1 MKSSNPWLVLL
12 VVLVIATAGCA
23 QYAPDIEGVS
33 SPTPEPTPIS
43 DDWRETGNG
52 TFDNV
57 TQTQRQA
64 AIEREMMEF
73 VNAHRASQ
81 GVEPLF
87 YNPAIAQVNRW
98 NSKQMVEKNY
108 FAHESPYTERYHY
121 ERLRAAEIDEC
132 KVSSETIA
140 YHEDIYQTPTATA
153 AQLVS
158 QFMRSDSHRR
168 ALMDEIFD
176 VAGVGVYIGEFDE
189 EGKSFGDEIPR
200 KVFATIVFCER
211 RELSAKLNGWEDAEY
226 RDGTLIMDYERLV
239 QMSASENISDAI
251 RNVSERDEN
260 PPFEKP
266 RNWTNPDENR
276 TAKLESDVLP
286 TTRPAG
292 DTAPT
297 HRRRIAQDHDAARR
311 EVYRPQSYGG

>member
-1 MKSSNPWLVLL
+1 MKNLHFPVILL
-12 VVLVIATAGCA
+12 VVLVIVTAGCS
-23 QYAPDIEGVS
+23 QYA
-33 SPTPEPTPIS
+33 SPTETVTPKATESTPTL
-43 DDWRETGNG
+43 DNWRQTGNG

-81 GVEPLF
+81 GIEPLF
-87 YNPAIAQVNRW
+87 HNPAIAQVNRW
-98 NSKQMVEKNY
+98 NGKQMVEKDY
-108 FAHESPYTERYHY
+108 FAHKNPHTGRYHPD
-121 ERLRAAEIDEC
+121 RLRATGMSEC

-158 QFMRSDSHRR
+158 QFMRSDAHRT
-168 ALMDEIFD
+168 ALMNEGYD
-176 VAGVGVYIGEFDE
+176 VAGVGAYIGEYD
-189 EGKSFGDEIPR
+189 GGGNTIGDEILT
-200 KVFATIVFCER
+200 KAFGIIVFCER

-239 QMSASENISDAI
+239 QMSASENISDII
-251 RNVSERDEN
+251 RNVSGRDEN

-266 RNWTNPDENR
+266 RNWTNPDENG
-276 TAKLESDVLP
+276 TAELNSDVLP
-286 TTRPAG
+286 EPPTEDPTSK
-292 DTAPT
+292 TVAPRAEMRAT
-297 HRRRIAQDHDAARR
+297 KPSDPL
-311 EVYRPQSYGG
+311 YK